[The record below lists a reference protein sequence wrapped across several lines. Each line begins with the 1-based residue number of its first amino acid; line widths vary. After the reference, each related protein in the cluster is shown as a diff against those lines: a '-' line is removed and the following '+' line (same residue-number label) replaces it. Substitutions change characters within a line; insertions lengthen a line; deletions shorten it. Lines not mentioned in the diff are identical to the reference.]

1 MQEVKGLKTRLEWC
15 IGLALICVAA
25 GAQTASLKPMPRQ
38 DAAGLVGRLPKALL
52 PSHTSQLRV
61 EQRQVFSLVTPG
73 QPEVLLVPVTFLH
86 NEPSEI
92 MENSL
97 VERDRC
103 GLFVLPKEGQ
113 PSFVW
118 TMDDKTGLAVDFCG
132 GMTSIGAMPNEGVRP
147 RLIVLYRT
155 YSPPQFEDTAA
166 FVLVWDG
173 AKGTYVVDKKAFD
186 YLNGGS
192 NAGVN
197 TVAGVKAALAR
208 RGR

>member
-1 MQEVKGLKTRLEWC
+1 
-15 IGLALICVAA
+15 
-25 GAQTASLKPMPRQ
+25 
-38 DAAGLVGRLPKALL
+38 
-52 PSHTSQLRV
+52 V

-73 QPEVLLVPVTFLH
+73 QPDVLLVPVKFLH

-103 GLFVLPKEGQ
+103 GLFVLPKEGR

-132 GMTSIGAMPNEGVRP
+132 GMTAIGTMPDESVRP
-147 RLIVLYRT
+147 RLIVLYHT

-173 AKGTYVVDKKAFD
+173 VKGTYAVDKKTFD

-192 NAGVN
+192 NPGVN